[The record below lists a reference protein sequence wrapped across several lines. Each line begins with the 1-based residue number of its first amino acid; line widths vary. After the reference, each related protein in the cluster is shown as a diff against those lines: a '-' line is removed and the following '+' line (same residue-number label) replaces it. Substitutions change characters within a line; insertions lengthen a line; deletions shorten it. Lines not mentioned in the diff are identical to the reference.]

1 MKKILWIISAL
12 FAAVVSAAMSGG
24 ASALSAQAAREQ
36 TSESFGEKDLPLKKV
51 TLYSSGVACYEH
63 EGRLSGSGNAEFL
76 FTAAQINDV
85 LKSLVV
91 TDPAAKTVSVEYQS
105 EDTLRK
111 TLESLKVNPSAAP
124 TLYDL
129 LKSQKGAELE
139 VFAPHK
145 ITGKIISADKNLSRE
160 NGDGFS
166 LSLAAG
172 DGIHVI
178 PFSDIQTFKFVDE
191 KRNEDLNTALD
202 LMLDASAKNRSKLG
216 IRIGA
221 QGSRN
226 VKISY
231 VMEAPVWKASYRL
244 DMEKNKALFQAW
256 AIVDNSTDSDWN
268 DIKLTLTTG
277 RPVGF
282 RQNLYAPYYTYRP
295 ELPLAIAQSAQAETF
310 ASGTANTDVQYE
322 KAAAPQALA
331 NRKMMLKEASS
342 VYNHYDEEAEEAA
355 GIEGEVPSYF
365 AGPNPAGSTAGQM
378 FAFTSAEPVKL
389 GRQKSMM
396 MPLTLSTLPAEKFSV
411 FSSFSSIPYG
421 VSVHPKFCIRV
432 ENTSGL
438 KLPAGPVTVFDGGE
452 YAGDAL
458 LEFLGENEKRLIAYG
473 DDIEVSG
480 TKSESALR
488 NIESV
493 KIAGGILSVSYRQ
506 IQTSTYSVKNTD
518 KKERTVIIE
527 HAKKAGFDLATKAAL
542 EETTASKYRFK
553 LKAAGASTAEL
564 KVEESRTYGE
574 TRKIL
579 DMSSES
585 FVSYTTNAEMPE
597 KVKKAFEAIIKEREK
612 VLASQKVL
620 ADLQN
625 RQTELVRE
633 QERVRK
639 NLEALGAES
648 AEGKNFLAKLLKL
661 ENELDASKTK
671 LAAAADKAN
680 KAQEDFIRF
689 VRDIKTE

>member
-1 MKKILWIISAL
+1 MKKILWIISVL
-12 FAAVVSAAMSGG
+12 FAAVFSAAMSGG
-24 ASALSAQAAREQ
+24 ASVLSAQAAHEQ
-36 TSESFGEKDLPLKKV
+36 ASESFGEKDLPLKKV

-111 TLESLKVNPSAAP
+111 TLESLKVNLSAAP

-166 LSLAAG
+166 LSLAAN

-178 PFSDIQTFKFVDE
+178 PFSDIQTFKFTDE

-221 QGSRN
+221 QGGRN

-244 DMEKNKALFQAW
+244 DMGKNKALFQAW

-268 DIKLTLTTG
+268 DVKLTLTTG

-295 ELPLAIAQSAQAETF
+295 ELPLAIAQSARAETF
-310 ASGTANTDVQYE
+310 ASGTEMAQYE
-322 KAAAPQALA
+322 KAAVPQAFSS
-331 NRKMMLKEASS
+331 RKMMLKEASS
-342 VYNHYDEEAEEAA
+342 VYNQYDEEAEEAA

-396 MPLTLSTLPAEKFSV
+396 IPLTLSTLPAEKFSV

-421 VSVHPKFCIRV
+421 VSVHPKFCIRI

-493 KIAGGILSVSYRQ
+493 KIAGGILRVSYRQ

-542 EETTASKYRFK
+542 EETTANKYRFK

-612 VLASQKVL
+612 VLAAQKVL

-639 NLEALGAES
+639 NLEALGTES
-648 AEGKNFLAKLLKL
+648 AEGKDFLAKLLKL

>member
-1 MKKILWIISAL
+1 MKKIRFAVISAL
-12 FAAVVSAAMSGG
+12 FAAVFSAAMNGG
-24 ASALSAQAAREQ
+24 ASALSAQAVREQ
-36 TSESFGEKDLPLKKV
+36 ASESFGEKDLPLKKV

-85 LKSLVV
+85 LKSLVI
-91 TDPAAKTVSVEYQS
+91 TDPAAKTVSVDYQS

-166 LSLAAG
+166 LSLAAN

-216 IRIGA
+216 IRIDA
-221 QGSRN
+221 QGGRN

-244 DMEKNKALFQAW
+244 DMGKNKALFQAW

-268 DIKLTLTTG
+268 GVKLTLTTG

-295 ELPLAIAQSAQAETF
+295 ELPLAIAQSARAETF
-310 ASGTANTDVQYE
+310 ASGTETAQYE
-322 KAAAPQALA
+322 RAAPPQALA
-331 NRKMMLKEASS
+331 NRKTMLKEASS

-421 VSVHPKFCIRV
+421 VSVHPKFCIRI

-553 LKAAGASTAEL
+553 LKAAGASTAAL

-585 FVSYTTNAEMPE
+585 FVAYTTNAEMPE
-597 KVKKAFEAIIKEREK
+597 KVKKAFEAIINEREK
-612 VLASQKVL
+612 VLAAQKVL

-639 NLEALGAES
+639 NLEALGTES
-648 AEGKNFLAKLLKL
+648 AEGKDFLAKLLKL

>member
-1 MKKILWIISAL
+1 MKKILWIISVL
-12 FAAVVSAAMSGG
+12 FAAVFSAAMSGG
-24 ASALSAQAAREQ
+24 ASVLSAQAAREQ
-36 TSESFGEKDLPLKKV
+36 ASESFGEKDLPLKKV

-111 TLESLKVNPSAAP
+111 TLESLKVNPSTAP

-129 LKSQKGAELE
+129 LISQRGAELE

-166 LSLAAG
+166 LSLAAN

-178 PFSDIQTFKFVDE
+178 PFSEIQTFKFVDE

-244 DMEKNKALFQAW
+244 DMGKNKALFQAW

-268 DIKLTLTTG
+268 DVKLTLTTG

-295 ELPLAIAQSAQAETF
+295 ELPLAIAQSARAETF
-310 ASGTANTDVQYE
+310 ASGTETAQYE
-322 KAAAPQALA
+322 KAAAPQAFSS
-331 NRKMMLKEASS
+331 RKMMLKEASS

-421 VSVHPKFCIRV
+421 VSVHPKFCIRI

-438 KLPAGPVTVFDGGE
+438 KLPAGAVTVFDGGE

-493 KIAGGILSVSYRQ
+493 KIAGGILNVSYRQ

-518 KKERTVIIE
+518 KKERTLIIE

-542 EETTASKYRFK
+542 EETTAGKYRFK

-597 KVKKAFEAIIKEREK
+597 KVKKSFEAIIKEREK
-612 VLASQKVL
+612 VLAAQKAL

-639 NLEALGAES
+639 NLEALGTES
-648 AEGKNFLAKLLKL
+648 AEGKEFLAKLLKL

>member
-12 FAAVVSAAMSGG
+12 FAAVFSAAMSGG
-24 ASALSAQAAREQ
+24 ASVLSAQAAHEQ
-36 TSESFGEKDLPLKKV
+36 ASESFGEKDLPLKKV

-111 TLESLKVNPSAAP
+111 TLESLKVNPSVAP

-139 VFAPHK
+139 VSAPHK

-166 LSLAAG
+166 LSLAAN

-178 PFSDIQTFKFVDE
+178 PFSDIQTFKFTDE

-244 DMEKNKALFQAW
+244 DMGKNKALFQAW

-268 DIKLTLTTG
+268 DVKLTLTTG

-295 ELPLAIAQSAQAETF
+295 ELPLAIAQSARAETF

-331 NRKMMLKEASS
+331 SRKMMLKEASS

-378 FAFTSAEPVKL
+378 FAFTSAEPVSL

-506 IQTSTYSVKNTD
+506 IQTSTYTVKNTD
-518 KKERTVIIE
+518 KKERTLIIE

-553 LKAAGASTAEL
+553 LKTAGASTAEL
-564 KVEESRTYGE
+564 KIEESRTYGE

-585 FVSYTTNAEMPE
+585 FVAYTTNAEMPE

-639 NLEALGAES
+639 NLEALGTES
-648 AEGKNFLAKLLKL
+648 AEGKEFLAKLLKL

-689 VRDIKTE
+689 VRNIKTE

>member
-1 MKKILWIISAL
+1 MKKIFWIISAL
-12 FAAVVSAAMSGG
+12 FAAVFSAAMSGG
-24 ASALSAQAAREQ
+24 ASVLSAQAAREQ

-63 EGRLSGSGNAEFL
+63 EGRLFGSGNAEFL

-166 LSLAAG
+166 LSLAAN

-178 PFSDIQTFKFVDE
+178 PFSEIQTFKFTDE

-202 LMLDASAKNRSKLG
+202 LMLDASAKNRTKLG

-221 QGSRN
+221 QGGRN

-244 DMEKNKALFQAW
+244 DMGKNKALFQAW

-268 DIKLTLTTG
+268 DVKLTLTTG

-295 ELPLAIAQSAQAETF
+295 ELPLAIAQSARAETF
-310 ASGTANTDVQYE
+310 ASGTETAQYE
-322 KAAAPQALA
+322 RAAAPQALA

-342 VYNHYDEEAEEAA
+342 VYGDYDGDAEEAA

-396 MPLTLSTLPAEKFSV
+396 MPLTLSTLPAEKVSV

-421 VSVHPKFCIRV
+421 VSVHPKFCIRI

-585 FVSYTTNAEMPE
+585 FVAYTTNAEMPE

-612 VLASQKVL
+612 VFAAQKVL

-625 RQTELVRE
+625 RQAELGRE

-639 NLEALGAES
+639 NLEALGTES
-648 AEGKNFLAKLLKL
+648 AEGKDFLAKLLKL
-661 ENELDASKTK
+661 ENELDASKIK

>member
-1 MKKILWIISAL
+1 MKKILWIISVL
-12 FAAVVSAAMSGG
+12 FAAVFSAAMGGG
-24 ASALSAQAAREQ
+24 ASVLSAQAAREQ
-36 TSESFGEKDLPLKKV
+36 ASESFGEKDLPLKKV

-166 LSLAAG
+166 LSLAAN

-244 DMEKNKALFQAW
+244 DMGKNKALFQAW

-268 DIKLTLTTG
+268 DVKLTLTTG

-295 ELPLAIAQSAQAETF
+295 ELPLAIAQSARAETF
-310 ASGTANTDVQYE
+310 ASGTETAQYE
-322 KAAAPQALA
+322 RAAPPQALA
-331 NRKMMLKEASS
+331 NRKTMLKEASS

-378 FAFTSAEPVKL
+378 FAFTSTEPVKL

-553 LKAAGASTAEL
+553 LKAAGASTAAL

-585 FVSYTTNAEMPE
+585 FVAYTTNAEMPE

-612 VLASQKVL
+612 VLAAQKVL

-639 NLEALGAES
+639 NLEALGTES
-648 AEGKNFLAKLLKL
+648 AEGKDFLAKLLKL

-689 VRDIKTE
+689 VRNIKTE

>member
-1 MKKILWIISAL
+1 
-12 FAAVVSAAMSGG
+12 
-24 ASALSAQAAREQ
+24 
-36 TSESFGEKDLPLKKV
+36 
-51 TLYSSGVACYEH
+51 
-63 EGRLSGSGNAEFL
+63 
-76 FTAAQINDV
+76 
-85 LKSLVV
+85 
-91 TDPAAKTVSVEYQS
+91 
-105 EDTLRK
+105 
-111 TLESLKVNPSAAP
+111 
-124 TLYDL
+124 
-129 LKSQKGAELE
+129 
-139 VFAPHK
+139 
-145 ITGKIISADKNLSRE
+145 
-160 NGDGFS
+160 
-166 LSLAAG
+166 
-172 DGIHVI
+172 
-178 PFSDIQTFKFVDE
+178 
-191 KRNEDLNTALD
+191 
-202 LMLDASAKNRSKLG
+202 
-216 IRIGA
+216 
-221 QGSRN
+221 
-226 VKISY
+226 
-231 VMEAPVWKASYRL
+231 
-244 DMEKNKALFQAW
+244 
-256 AIVDNSTDSDWN
+256 
-268 DIKLTLTTG
+268 
-277 RPVGF
+277 
-282 RQNLYAPYYTYRP
+282 
-295 ELPLAIAQSAQAETF
+295 
-310 ASGTANTDVQYE
+310 
-322 KAAAPQALA
+322 
-331 NRKMMLKEASS
+331 
-342 VYNHYDEEAEEAA
+342 
-355 GIEGEVPSYF
+355 
-365 AGPNPAGSTAGQM
+365 M
-378 FAFTSAEPVKL
+378 FAFTSAEPVSL

-493 KIAGGILSVSYRQ
+493 KIAGGLLNVSYRQ

-542 EETTASKYRFK
+542 EETTANKYRFK

-585 FVSYTTNAEMPE
+585 FVAYTTNAEMPE

-612 VLASQKVL
+612 VLAAQKVL

-639 NLEALGAES
+639 NLEALGTES
-648 AEGKNFLAKLLKL
+648 AEGKDFLAKLLKL

>member
-12 FAAVVSAAMSGG
+12 FAAVFSAAMSGG
-24 ASALSAQAAREQ
+24 ASVLSAQAAHEQ
-36 TSESFGEKDLPLKKV
+36 SSESFGEKDLPLKKV

-166 LSLAAG
+166 LSLAAN

-178 PFSDIQTFKFVDE
+178 PFSDIQTFKFTDE

-221 QGSRN
+221 QGSRS

-244 DMEKNKALFQAW
+244 DMGKNKALFQAW

-268 DIKLTLTTG
+268 GVKLTLTTG

-295 ELPLAIAQSAQAETF
+295 ELPLAIAQSARAETF
-310 ASGTANTDVQYE
+310 ASGTEMAQYE
-322 KAAAPQALA
+322 KAAVPQAFSS
-331 NRKMMLKEASS
+331 RKMMLKEASS
-342 VYNHYDEEAEEAA
+342 VYNQYDEEAEEAA

-421 VSVHPKFCIRV
+421 VSVHPKFCIRI

-493 KIAGGILSVSYRQ
+493 KIAGGILRVSYRQ

-542 EETTASKYRFK
+542 EETTANKYRFK

-612 VLASQKVL
+612 VLAAQKVL

-639 NLEALGAES
+639 NLEALGTES
-648 AEGKNFLAKLLKL
+648 AEGKDFLAKLLKL

>member
-1 MKKILWIISAL
+1 MKKIRFAVISAL
-12 FAAVVSAAMSGG
+12 FAAVVSTAMSGG
-24 ASALSAQAAREQ
+24 ASVLSAQAVREQ
-36 TSESFGEKDLPLKKV
+36 ASESFGEKDLPLKKV

-63 EGRLSGSGNAEFL
+63 EGRLSGSGIAEFL

-111 TLESLKVNPSAAP
+111 TLESLKVNPSVAP

-129 LKSQKGAELE
+129 LKSQRGAELE

-166 LSLAAG
+166 LSLAAN

-178 PFSDIQTFKFVDE
+178 PFSDIQTFKFTDE

-244 DMEKNKALFQAW
+244 DMGKNKALFQAW

-268 DIKLTLTTG
+268 DVKLTLTTG

-282 RQNLYAPYYTYRP
+282 RQNLCAPYYTYRP
-295 ELPLAIAQSAQAETF
+295 ELPLAIAQSARAETF
-310 ASGTANTDVQYE
+310 ASGTETAQYE
-322 KAAAPQALA
+322 RAAAPQALA

-378 FAFTSAEPVKL
+378 FAFTSAEPVSL

-396 MPLTLSTLPAEKFSV
+396 MPLTLSTLPAEKVSV

-421 VSVHPKFCIRV
+421 VSVHPKFCIRI
-432 ENTSGL
+432 ENTSSL

-542 EETTASKYRFK
+542 EETTAGKYRFK
-553 LKAAGASTAEL
+553 LKTAGAGTAEL

-612 VLASQKVL
+612 VLAAQKVL
-620 ADLQN
+620 ADFQN

-639 NLEALGAES
+639 NLEALGTES
-648 AEGKNFLAKLLKL
+648 TEGKDFLAKLLKL

>member
-1 MKKILWIISAL
+1 MKKIRFAVISAL
-12 FAAVVSAAMSGG
+12 FAAVFSAAMNGG

-36 TSESFGEKDLPLKKV
+36 SSESFGEKDLPLKKV

-85 LKSLVV
+85 LKSLVI

-166 LSLAAG
+166 LSLAAN

-216 IRIGA
+216 IRIDA
-221 QGSRN
+221 QGGRN

-244 DMEKNKALFQAW
+244 DMGKNKALFQAW

-268 DIKLTLTTG
+268 GVKLTLTTG

-295 ELPLAIAQSAQAETF
+295 ELPLAIAQSARAETF
-310 ASGTANTDVQYE
+310 ASGTETAQYE
-322 KAAAPQALA
+322 RAAAPQALA
-331 NRKMMLKEASS
+331 NRKTMLKEASS

-421 VSVHPKFCIRV
+421 VSVHPKFCIRI

-564 KVEESRTYGE
+564 KIEESRTYGE

-625 RQTELVRE
+625 SQTELVRE

-639 NLEALGAES
+639 NLEALGTES
-648 AEGKNFLAKLLKL
+648 AEGKDFLAKLLKL

>member
-12 FAAVVSAAMSGG
+12 FAAVFSAAMSGG
-24 ASALSAQAAREQ
+24 ASALSAQAVREQ

-85 LKSLVV
+85 LKSLVI
-91 TDPAAKTVSVEYQS
+91 TDPAAKTVSVDYQS

-166 LSLAAG
+166 LSLAAN

-221 QGSRN
+221 QGGRN

-244 DMEKNKALFQAW
+244 DMGKNKALFQAW

-268 DIKLTLTTG
+268 DVRLTLTTG
-277 RPVGF
+277 RTVGF

-295 ELPLAIAQSAQAETF
+295 ELPLAIAQSARAETF
-310 ASGTANTDVQYE
+310 ASGTETAQYE
-322 KAAAPQALA
+322 RAAAPQALA

-342 VYNHYDEEAEEAA
+342 VYGDYDEEAEEAA

-421 VSVHPKFCIRV
+421 VSVHPKFCIRI

-542 EETTASKYRFK
+542 EETTAGKYRFK

-564 KVEESRTYGE
+564 KVEESKTYGE

-597 KVKKAFEAIIKEREK
+597 KVKKAFEAIINEREK

-625 RQTELVRE
+625 SQTELVRE

-639 NLEALGAES
+639 NLEALGTES
-648 AEGKNFLAKLLKL
+648 AEGKDFLAKLLKL

>member
-12 FAAVVSAAMSGG
+12 FAAVFSAAMSGG
-24 ASALSAQAAREQ
+24 VSVLSAQAVREQ
-36 TSESFGEKDLPLKKV
+36 ASDSFGEKDLPLKKV

-166 LSLAAG
+166 LSLAAN

-178 PFSDIQTFKFVDE
+178 PFSDIQTFKFTDE

-221 QGSRN
+221 QGSRS

-244 DMEKNKALFQAW
+244 DMGKNKALFQAW

-268 DIKLTLTTG
+268 DVKLTLTTG

-295 ELPLAIAQSAQAETF
+295 ELPLAIAQSARAETF
-310 ASGTANTDVQYE
+310 ASGTEMAQYE
-322 KAAAPQALA
+322 KAAVPQAFSS
-331 NRKMMLKEASS
+331 RKMMLKEASS
-342 VYNHYDEEAEEAA
+342 VYNQYDEEAEEAA

-421 VSVHPKFCIRV
+421 VSVHPKFCIRI

-493 KIAGGILSVSYRQ
+493 KIAGGILRVSYRQ

-542 EETTASKYRFK
+542 EETTANKYRFK

-612 VLASQKVL
+612 VLAAQKVL

-639 NLEALGAES
+639 NLEALGTKS
-648 AEGKNFLAKLLKL
+648 AEGKDFLAKLLKL

>member
-1 MKKILWIISAL
+1 MKKILWIISVL

-24 ASALSAQAAREQ
+24 ASVLSAQAAREQ

-166 LSLAAG
+166 LSLAAN

-178 PFSDIQTFKFVDE
+178 PFSEIQTFKFTDE

-202 LMLDASAKNRSKLG
+202 LMLDASAKNRTKLG

-221 QGSRN
+221 QGGRN

-244 DMEKNKALFQAW
+244 DMGKNKALFQAW

-268 DIKLTLTTG
+268 DVKLTLTTG

-295 ELPLAIAQSAQAETF
+295 ELPLAIAQSARAETF
-310 ASGTANTDVQYE
+310 ASGTETAQYE
-322 KAAAPQALA
+322 RAAAPQALA

-342 VYNHYDEEAEEAA
+342 VYNHYDEETEEAA

-396 MPLTLSTLPAEKFSV
+396 MPLTLSTLPAEKVSV

-421 VSVHPKFCIRV
+421 VSVHPKFCIRI

-480 TKSESALR
+480 TKSESAVR

-542 EETTASKYRFK
+542 EETTAGKYRFK

-585 FVSYTTNAEMPE
+585 FVAYTTNAEMPE

-612 VLASQKVL
+612 VFAAQKVL

-625 RQTELVRE
+625 RQAELGRE

-639 NLEALGAES
+639 NLEALGTES
-648 AEGKNFLAKLLKL
+648 AEGKDFLAKLLKL
-661 ENELDASKTK
+661 ENELDASKIK

>member
-1 MKKILWIISAL
+1 MKKIFWIISVL
-12 FAAVVSAAMSGG
+12 FAAVFSAAMNGG

-36 TSESFGEKDLPLKKV
+36 SSESFGEKDLPLKKV

-63 EGRLSGSGNAEFL
+63 EGRLSGSSNAEFL

-85 LKSLVV
+85 LKSLVI

-166 LSLAAG
+166 LSLAAN

-178 PFSDIQTFKFVDE
+178 PFSDIQTFKFTDE

-216 IRIGA
+216 IRIDA
-221 QGSRN
+221 QGGRN

-244 DMEKNKALFQAW
+244 DMGKNKALFQAW

-268 DIKLTLTTG
+268 GVKLTLTTG

-295 ELPLAIAQSAQAETF
+295 ELPLAIAQSARAETF
-310 ASGTANTDVQYE
+310 ASGTETAQYE
-322 KAAAPQALA
+322 RAAAPKALA
-331 NRKMMLKEASS
+331 NRKTMLKEASS

-396 MPLTLSTLPAEKFSV
+396 MPLTLSPLPAEKVSV

-421 VSVHPKFCIRV
+421 VSVHPKFCIRI

-585 FVSYTTNAEMPE
+585 FVAYTTNAEMPE

-612 VLASQKVL
+612 LLAAQKLL

-639 NLEALGAES
+639 NLEALGTES
-648 AEGKNFLAKLLKL
+648 AEGKDFLAKLLKL

>member
-12 FAAVVSAAMSGG
+12 FAAVFSAAMSGG
-24 ASALSAQAAREQ
+24 ASALSAQAVREQ

-85 LKSLVV
+85 LKSLVI
-91 TDPAAKTVSVEYQS
+91 TDPAAKTVSVDYQS

-166 LSLAAG
+166 LSLAAN

-178 PFSDIQTFKFVDE
+178 PFSDIQTFKFTDE

-202 LMLDASAKNRSKLG
+202 LMLDASAKNRSKLC

-221 QGSRN
+221 QGGRN

-244 DMEKNKALFQAW
+244 DMGKNKALFQAW

-268 DIKLTLTTG
+268 DVRLTLTTG

-295 ELPLAIAQSAQAETF
+295 ELPLAIAQSARAETF
-310 ASGTANTDVQYE
+310 ASGTETAQYE
-322 KAAAPQALA
+322 RAAAPQALA

-342 VYNHYDEEAEEAA
+342 VYGDYDEEAEEAA

-396 MPLTLSTLPAEKFSV
+396 MPLTLSTLPAEKVSV

-527 HAKKAGFDLATKAAL
+527 HAKKADFDLATKAAL

-564 KVEESRTYGE
+564 KVEESKTYGE

-612 VLASQKVL
+612 VLAAQKVL

-639 NLEALGAES
+639 NLEALGTES
-648 AEGKNFLAKLLKL
+648 AEGKDFLAKFLKL

-689 VRDIKTE
+689 VRNIKTE

>member
-1 MKKILWIISAL
+1 MEKIRFAIISAL
-12 FAAVVSAAMSGG
+12 FAAVFSAAMSGG
-24 ASALSAQAAREQ
+24 ASALSAQAVREQ
-36 TSESFGEKDLPLKKV
+36 TSESFGEKNLPLKKV

-111 TLESLKVNPSAAP
+111 TLESLKVNLSAAP

-166 LSLAAG
+166 LSLAAN

-178 PFSDIQTFKFVDE
+178 PFSDIQTFKFTDE

-202 LMLDASAKNRSKLG
+202 LMLDASAKNRTKLG

-244 DMEKNKALFQAW
+244 DMGKNKALFQAW

-268 DIKLTLTTG
+268 DVKLTLTTG

-295 ELPLAIAQSAQAETF
+295 ELPLAIAQSARAETF
-310 ASGTANTDVQYE
+310 ASGTEMAQYE
-322 KAAAPQALA
+322 KAAVPQAFSS
-331 NRKMMLKEASS
+331 RKMMLKEASS
-342 VYNHYDEEAEEAA
+342 VYNQYDEEAEEAA

-421 VSVHPKFCIRV
+421 VSVHPKFCIRI

-480 TKSESALR
+480 TKSESVLR

-493 KIAGGILSVSYRQ
+493 KIAGGILNVSYRQ
-506 IQTSTYSVKNTD
+506 IQTSTYTVKNTD

-542 EETTASKYRFK
+542 EETTAGKYRFK

-585 FVSYTTNAEMPE
+585 FVAYTTNAEMPE

-639 NLEALGAES
+639 NLEALGTES
-648 AEGKNFLAKLLKL
+648 AEGKDFLAKLLKL

-671 LAAAADKAN
+671 LAAAADKEN

-689 VRDIKTE
+689 VRDIKAE

>member
-1 MKKILWIISAL
+1 MKKIFWIISAL
-12 FAAVVSAAMSGG
+12 FAAVFSAAMGGG
-24 ASALSAQAAREQ
+24 ASVLSAQAAREQ
-36 TSESFGEKDLPLKKV
+36 SSESFGEKDLPLKKV

-111 TLESLKVNPSAAP
+111 TLESLKVNPSVAP

-166 LSLAAG
+166 LSLAAD

-178 PFSDIQTFKFVDE
+178 PFSDIQTFKFTDE

-221 QGSRN
+221 QGGRN

-244 DMEKNKALFQAW
+244 DMGKNKALFQAW

-268 DIKLTLTTG
+268 DVRLTLTTG

-295 ELPLAIAQSAQAETF
+295 ELPLAIAQSARAETF
-310 ASGTANTDVQYE
+310 ASGTETAQYE
-322 KAAAPQALA
+322 RAAAPQALA

-342 VYNHYDEEAEEAA
+342 VYGDYDEEAEEAA

-396 MPLTLSTLPAEKFSV
+396 MPLTLSTLPAEKVSV

-480 TKSESALR
+480 SKSENAVR

-542 EETTASKYRFK
+542 EETTAGKYRFK

-564 KVEESRTYGE
+564 KVEESKTYGE

-612 VLASQKVL
+612 VFAAQKVL

-639 NLEALGAES
+639 NLEALGTES
-648 AEGKNFLAKLLKL
+648 AEGKDFLAKLLKL
-661 ENELDASKTK
+661 ENEFDASKTK

-680 KAQEDFIRF
+680 KAQEDFTRF

>member
-1 MKKILWIISAL
+1 
-12 FAAVVSAAMSGG
+12 
-24 ASALSAQAAREQ
+24 
-36 TSESFGEKDLPLKKV
+36 
-51 TLYSSGVACYEH
+51 
-63 EGRLSGSGNAEFL
+63 
-76 FTAAQINDV
+76 
-85 LKSLVV
+85 
-91 TDPAAKTVSVEYQS
+91 
-105 EDTLRK
+105 
-111 TLESLKVNPSAAP
+111 
-124 TLYDL
+124 
-129 LKSQKGAELE
+129 
-139 VFAPHK
+139 
-145 ITGKIISADKNLSRE
+145 
-160 NGDGFS
+160 
-166 LSLAAG
+166 
-172 DGIHVI
+172 
-178 PFSDIQTFKFVDE
+178 
-191 KRNEDLNTALD
+191 
-202 LMLDASAKNRSKLG
+202 
-216 IRIGA
+216 
-221 QGSRN
+221 
-226 VKISY
+226 
-231 VMEAPVWKASYRL
+231 MEAPVWKASYRL
-244 DMEKNKALFQAW
+244 DMGKNKALFQAW

-268 DIKLTLTTG
+268 DVKLTLTTG

-295 ELPLAIAQSAQAETF
+295 ELPLAIAQSARAETF
-310 ASGTANTDVQYE
+310 ASGTETAQYE
-322 KAAAPQALA
+322 RAAAPQALA
-331 NRKMMLKEASS
+331 SRKMMLKEASS
-342 VYNHYDEEAEEAA
+342 VYGDYDEEAEEAA

-421 VSVHPKFCIRV
+421 VSVHPKFCIRI

-542 EETTASKYRFK
+542 EETTANKYRFK

-564 KVEESRTYGE
+564 KVEESKTYGE

-585 FVSYTTNAEMPE
+585 FVAYTTNAEMPE

-612 VLASQKVL
+612 VLAAQKIL

-639 NLEALGAES
+639 NLEALGTKS
-648 AEGKNFLAKLLKL
+648 AEGKDFLAKLLKL

>member
-1 MKKILWIISAL
+1 MKKILWIISVL

-24 ASALSAQAAREQ
+24 ASVLSAQAAHEQ
-36 TSESFGEKDLPLKKV
+36 ASESFGEKDLPLKKV

-63 EGRLSGSGNAEFL
+63 EGRLFGSGNAEFL

-111 TLESLKVNPSAAP
+111 TLESLKVNPSVAP

-166 LSLAAG
+166 LSLAAN

-221 QGSRN
+221 QGGRN

-244 DMEKNKALFQAW
+244 DMGKNKALFQAW

-268 DIKLTLTTG
+268 DVKLTLTTG

-295 ELPLAIAQSAQAETF
+295 ELPLAIAQSARAETF
-310 ASGTANTDVQYE
+310 ASGTETAQYE
-322 KAAAPQALA
+322 RAAAPQALA

-342 VYNHYDEEAEEAA
+342 VYGDYDGDAEEAA

-396 MPLTLSTLPAEKFSV
+396 MPLTLSTLPAEKVSV

-421 VSVHPKFCIRV
+421 VSVHPKFCIRI

-480 TKSESALR
+480 TKSENAVR

-542 EETTASKYRFK
+542 EETTAGKYRFK

-585 FVSYTTNAEMPE
+585 FVAYTTNAEMPE

-612 VLASQKVL
+612 VFAAQKVL

-639 NLEALGAES
+639 NLEALGTES
-648 AEGKNFLAKLLKL
+648 AEGKDFLAKLLKL
-661 ENELDASKTK
+661 ENELDASKKK

>member
-1 MKKILWIISAL
+1 MKKIFWIISAL
-12 FAAVVSAAMSGG
+12 FAAVFSAAMSGG
-24 ASALSAQAAREQ
+24 ASVLSAQAAHEQ
-36 TSESFGEKDLPLKKV
+36 ASESFGEKDLPLKKV

-111 TLESLKVNPSAAP
+111 TLESLKVNPSVAP

-166 LSLAAG
+166 LSLAAN

-221 QGSRN
+221 QGGRN

-244 DMEKNKALFQAW
+244 DMGKNKALFQAW

-268 DIKLTLTTG
+268 DVKLTLTTG

-295 ELPLAIAQSAQAETF
+295 ELPLAIAQSARAETF
-310 ASGTANTDVQYE
+310 ASGTETAQYE
-322 KAAAPQALA
+322 RAAAPQALA

-342 VYNHYDEEAEEAA
+342 VYGDYDGDAEEAA

-396 MPLTLSTLPAEKFSV
+396 MPLTLSTLPAEKVSV

-421 VSVHPKFCIRV
+421 VSVHPKFCIRI

-480 TKSESALR
+480 TKSENAVR

-542 EETTASKYRFK
+542 EETTAGKYRFK

-585 FVSYTTNAEMPE
+585 FVAYTTNAEMPE

-612 VLASQKVL
+612 LLAAQKLL

-639 NLEALGAES
+639 NLEALGTES
-648 AEGKNFLAKLLKL
+648 AEGKDFLAKLLKL
-661 ENELDASKTK
+661 ENELDASKKK

>member
-1 MKKILWIISAL
+1 MKKIFWIISAL
-12 FAAVVSAAMSGG
+12 FAAVFSAAMSGG
-24 ASALSAQAAREQ
+24 ASVLSAQAAHEQ
-36 TSESFGEKDLPLKKV
+36 ASESFGEKDLPLKKV

-63 EGRLSGSGNAEFL
+63 EGRLFGSGNAEFL

-111 TLESLKVNPSAAP
+111 TLESLKVNPSVAP

-166 LSLAAG
+166 LSLAAN

-178 PFSDIQTFKFVDE
+178 PFSEIQTFKFTDE

-221 QGSRN
+221 QGGRN

-244 DMEKNKALFQAW
+244 DMGKNKALFQAW

-268 DIKLTLTTG
+268 DVKLTLTTG

-295 ELPLAIAQSAQAETF
+295 ELPLAIAQSARAETF
-310 ASGTANTDVQYE
+310 ASGTETAQYE
-322 KAAAPQALA
+322 RAAAPQALA

-342 VYNHYDEEAEEAA
+342 VYNHYDEETEEAA

-396 MPLTLSTLPAEKFSV
+396 MPLTLSTLPAEKVSV

-421 VSVHPKFCIRV
+421 VSVHPKFCIRI

-585 FVSYTTNAEMPE
+585 FVAYTTNAEMPE

-612 VLASQKVL
+612 VFAAQKVL

-625 RQTELVRE
+625 RQAELGRE

-639 NLEALGAES
+639 NLEALGTES
-648 AEGKNFLAKLLKL
+648 AEGKDFLAKLLKL
-661 ENELDASKTK
+661 ENELDASKIK

>member
-1 MKKILWIISAL
+1 MKKILWIISVL
-12 FAAVVSAAMSGG
+12 FAAVFSAAMSDGV
-24 ASALSAQAAREQ
+24 SVLSAQAVREQ
-36 TSESFGEKDLPLKKV
+36 ASESFGEKDLPLKKV

-111 TLESLKVNPSAAP
+111 TLESLKVNPSTAP

-129 LKSQKGAELE
+129 LISQRGAELE
-139 VFAPHK
+139 VFVPHK

-166 LSLAAG
+166 LSLAAD

-178 PFSDIQTFKFVDE
+178 PFSEIQTFKFVDE

-221 QGSRN
+221 QGGRN

-244 DMEKNKALFQAW
+244 DMGKNKALFQAW

-268 DIKLTLTTG
+268 DVKLTLTTG

-295 ELPLAIAQSAQAETF
+295 ELPLAIAQSARAETF

-322 KAAAPQALA
+322 KAAAPQAFSS
-331 NRKMMLKEASS
+331 RKMMLKEASA
-342 VYNHYDEEAEEAA
+342 YNYYDEEAEETA

-378 FAFTSAEPVKL
+378 FAFTSAEPVSL

-421 VSVHPKFCIRV
+421 VSVHPKFCIRI

-480 TKSESALR
+480 TKSESVLR

-506 IQTSTYSVKNTD
+506 IQTSTYTVKNTD
-518 KKERTVIIE
+518 KKERTLIIE

-542 EETTASKYRFK
+542 EETTAGKYRFK

-612 VLASQKVL
+612 VLATQKVL

-625 RQTELVRE
+625 RQAELGRE

-639 NLEALGAES
+639 NLEALGTES
-648 AEGKNFLAKLLKL
+648 AEGKDFLAKLLKL
-661 ENELDASKTK
+661 ENELDASKIK

-689 VRDIKTE
+689 VRNIKTE

>member
-1 MKKILWIISAL
+1 MKKILWIISVL
-12 FAAVVSAAMSGG
+12 FAAVFSAAMSGG
-24 ASALSAQAAREQ
+24 ASVLSAQAVREQ
-36 TSESFGEKDLPLKKV
+36 SSESFGEKDLPLKKV

-166 LSLAAG
+166 LSLAAN

-221 QGSRN
+221 QGGRN

-244 DMEKNKALFQAW
+244 DMGKNKALFQAW

-295 ELPLAIAQSAQAETF
+295 ELPLAIAQSARAETF
-310 ASGTANTDVQYE
+310 ASGTETAQYE
-322 KAAAPQALA
+322 RAAAPQALA

-378 FAFTSAEPVKL
+378 FAFTSTAPVSL

-421 VSVHPKFCIRV
+421 VSVHPKFCIRI

-527 HAKKAGFDLATKAAL
+527 HAKKAGFDLATKAAP
-542 EETTASKYRFK
+542 EETTAGKYRFK

-585 FVSYTTNAEMPE
+585 FVAYTTNAEMPE

-612 VLASQKVL
+612 VLAAQKVL

-639 NLEALGAES
+639 NLEALGTES
-648 AEGKNFLAKLLKL
+648 AEGKDFLAKLLKL

-689 VRDIKTE
+689 VRNIKTE

>member
-12 FAAVVSAAMSGG
+12 FAAVFSAAMSGG
-24 ASALSAQAAREQ
+24 VSVLSAQAVREQ
-36 TSESFGEKDLPLKKV
+36 ASDSFGEKDLPLKKV

-166 LSLAAG
+166 LSLAAN

-178 PFSDIQTFKFVDE
+178 PFSDIQTFKFTDE

-221 QGSRN
+221 QGSRS

-244 DMEKNKALFQAW
+244 DMGKNKALFQAW

-268 DIKLTLTTG
+268 GVKLTLTTG

-295 ELPLAIAQSAQAETF
+295 ELPLAIAQSARAETF
-310 ASGTANTDVQYE
+310 ASGTEMAQYE
-322 KAAAPQALA
+322 KAAVPQAFSS
-331 NRKMMLKEASS
+331 RKMMLKEASS
-342 VYNHYDEEAEEAA
+342 VYNQYDEEAEEAA

-421 VSVHPKFCIRV
+421 VSVHPKFCIRI

-493 KIAGGILSVSYRQ
+493 KIAGGILRVSYRQ

-542 EETTASKYRFK
+542 EETTANKYRFK

-625 RQTELVRE
+625 SQTELVRE

-639 NLEALGAES
+639 NLEALGTES
-648 AEGKNFLAKLLKL
+648 AEGKDFLAKLLKL

>member
-1 MKKILWIISAL
+1 MKKILWIISVL
-12 FAAVVSAAMSGG
+12 FAAVFSAAMGGG
-24 ASALSAQAAREQ
+24 ASVLSAQAVREQ
-36 TSESFGEKDLPLKKV
+36 SSESFGEKDLPLKKV

-166 LSLAAG
+166 LSLAAN

-221 QGSRN
+221 QGGRN

-268 DIKLTLTTG
+268 DVKLTLTTG

-295 ELPLAIAQSAQAETF
+295 ELPLAIAQSARAETF

-331 NRKMMLKEASS
+331 NRKMMLKEASA
-342 VYNHYDEEAEEAA
+342 YNYYDEEAEEAA

-378 FAFTSAEPVKL
+378 FAFTSAEPVNL

-411 FSSFSSIPYG
+411 FSSIPYG
-421 VSVHPKFCIRV
+421 VSVHPKFCIRI

-480 TKSESALR
+480 TKSESVLR

-542 EETTASKYRFK
+542 EETTAGKYRFK

-585 FVSYTTNAEMPE
+585 FVAYTTNAEMPE

-639 NLEALGAES
+639 NLEALGTES
-648 AEGKNFLAKLLKL
+648 AEGKDFLAKLLKL

>member
-1 MKKILWIISAL
+1 MKKILWIISVL
-12 FAAVVSAAMSGG
+12 FAAVFSAAMSGG
-24 ASALSAQAAREQ
+24 ASVLSAQAAHEQ
-36 TSESFGEKDLPLKKV
+36 ASESFGEKDLPLKKV

-111 TLESLKVNPSAAP
+111 TLESLKVNLSAAP

-166 LSLAAG
+166 LSLAAD

-202 LMLDASAKNRSKLG
+202 LMLDASAKNRTKLG

-221 QGSRN
+221 QGGRN

-244 DMEKNKALFQAW
+244 DMGKNKALFQAW

-268 DIKLTLTTG
+268 DVKLTLTTG

-295 ELPLAIAQSAQAETF
+295 ELPLAIAQSARAETF
-310 ASGTANTDVQYE
+310 ASGTETAQYE
-322 KAAAPQALA
+322 RAAAPQALA
-331 NRKMMLKEASS
+331 SRKMMLKEASS
-342 VYNHYDEEAEEAA
+342 VYGDYDEEAEEAA

-421 VSVHPKFCIRV
+421 VSVHPKFCIRI

-493 KIAGGILSVSYRQ
+493 KIAGGLLNVSYRQ

-542 EETTASKYRFK
+542 EETTANKYRFK

-612 VLASQKVL
+612 LLAAQKVL

-639 NLEALGAES
+639 NLEALGTES
-648 AEGKNFLAKLLKL
+648 AEGKDFLAKLLKL

>member
-1 MKKILWIISAL
+1 MKKILWIISVL
-12 FAAVVSAAMSGG
+12 FAAVFSAAMSDGV
-24 ASALSAQAAREQ
+24 SVLSAQAVREQ
-36 TSESFGEKDLPLKKV
+36 ASESFGEKDLPLKKV

-129 LKSQKGAELE
+129 LKSQRGAELE

-166 LSLAAG
+166 LSLAAD

-178 PFSDIQTFKFVDE
+178 PFSEIQTFKFVDE

-244 DMEKNKALFQAW
+244 DMGKNKALFQAW

-268 DIKLTLTTG
+268 DVKLTLTTG

-295 ELPLAIAQSAQAETF
+295 ELPLAIAQSARAETF

-322 KAAAPQALA
+322 KAAAPQAFSS
-331 NRKMMLKEASS
+331 RKMMLKEASA
-342 VYNHYDEEAEEAA
+342 YNYYDEEAEETA

-365 AGPNPAGSTAGQM
+365 AGPNPAGSTARQM

-396 MPLTLSTLPAEKFSV
+396 MPLTLSTLPAEKVSV

-421 VSVHPKFCIRV
+421 VSVHPKFCIRI

-438 KLPAGPVTVFDGGE
+438 KLPAGAVTVFDGGE

-480 TKSESALR
+480 TKSESAVR

-527 HAKKAGFDLATKAAL
+527 HAKKAGFDLATKTAL
-542 EETTASKYRFK
+542 EETTANKYRFK

-564 KVEESRTYGE
+564 KVEESKTYGE

-585 FVSYTTNAEMPE
+585 FVAYTTNAEMPE

-612 VLASQKVL
+612 LLAAQKVL

-639 NLEALGAES
+639 NLEALGTES
-648 AEGKNFLAKLLKL
+648 AEGKDFLAKLLKL

-680 KAQEDFIRF
+680 KAQEDFTRF
-689 VRDIKTE
+689 VRNIKTE

>member
-1 MKKILWIISAL
+1 MKKIFWIISVL
-12 FAAVVSAAMSGG
+12 FAAVFSAAMSGG
-24 ASALSAQAAREQ
+24 ASALSAQAAHEQ
-36 TSESFGEKDLPLKKV
+36 ASESFGEKDLPLKKV

-166 LSLAAG
+166 LSLAAN

-178 PFSDIQTFKFVDE
+178 PFSDIQTFKFTDE

-221 QGSRN
+221 QGSRS

-244 DMEKNKALFQAW
+244 DMGKNKALFQAW

-268 DIKLTLTTG
+268 DVKLTLTTG

-295 ELPLAIAQSAQAETF
+295 ELPLAIAQSARAETF
-310 ASGTANTDVQYE
+310 ASGTETAQYE
-322 KAAAPQALA
+322 RAAAPQALA

-378 FAFTSAEPVKL
+378 FAFTSTEPVKL

-480 TKSESALR
+480 TKSESAVR

-585 FVSYTTNAEMPE
+585 FISYTTNAEMPE

-612 VLASQKVL
+612 VFAAQKVL

-639 NLEALGAES
+639 NLEALGTES
-648 AEGKNFLAKLLKL
+648 AEGKDFLTKLLKL
-661 ENELDASKTK
+661 ENELDAPKTE
-671 LAAAADKAN
+671 LASAADKAD
-680 KAQEDFIRF
+680 KAQKDFIRF